1 MCPATRR
8 SLLLLPLSLL
18 IPGLLAAGCG
28 PAVPVDGPGTTIVAF
43 GDSITSGVGAGPG
56 AAYPDAL
63 ARHLGIEVI
72 NHGVPGDTAE
82 AGLARVE
89 EVLADDPWLVIL
101 ELGGND
107 VLRRVPPERTEAA
120 LRGIL
125 DRLAAARVST
135 VLVELEVPFG
145 GAWAD
150 VYPRLADDY
159 DVVLID
165 DVLGDILTE
174 PTLKADTIHPN
185 AAGYERLAAALA
197 AEIAPLVKA
206 RLERAGG

>member
-1 MCPATRR
+1 MRPATRFL
-8 SLLLLPLSLL
+8 SFLWLALLGP
-18 IPGLLAAGCG
+18 LAAGCG
-28 PAVPVDGPGTTIVAF
+28 PAVPVDGPGTTLVAF

-56 AAYPDAL
+56 DTYPETL
-63 ARHLGIEVI
+63 ARLLGTEVI

-82 AGLARVE
+82 DGLARVD
-89 EVLADDPWLVIL
+89 EVLAEDPWLVIL

-125 DRLAAARVST
+125 DRLAAARVAT

-145 GAWAD
+145 GAYAD
-150 VYPRLADDY
+150 IYERVANDY
-159 DVVLID
+159 DVLLVE
-165 DVLGDILTE
+165 DVLGEILTE

-185 AAGYERLAAALA
+185 AAGYERLAAAVA
-197 AEIAPLVKA
+197 AEMAPLLKA
-206 RLERAGG
+206 RRERVGG